1 MRDNILV
8 LGGSGFVGRH
18 VIEKL
23 VDRNHGGSGRVIVPT
38 RRVARARHLQSL
50 PTVEVVQADVLDRL
64 QLAGLVAQADAVIN
78 LVAILHGSEADF
90 ERVHVGLPRAL
101 AEACLAHGVRRVIH
115 VSALGCAPDAPSRY
129 QRSKAA
135 GEQALRSQPGLAL
148 TILRPSVIFGEEDRL
163 LNLFAGLQSVFPIVP
178 LACAD
183 ATFQPVWVEDVAQ
196 AIIHCL
202 DDDTTV
208 GVIHECVGP
217 EVFSLRELVRKA
229 GELSGHARPVLP
241 LPATLGRLQAAVMEF
256 LPGEP
261 LMSRDNVD
269 SMRVPNVASGKHPGL
284 QALGIEPAALES
296 IARRY
301 LGGESL
307 RARYDIFRACARRD

>member
-1 MRDNILV
+1 MRLRATSAPRRPASRRS
-8 LGGSGFVGRH
+8 GASPGS
-18 VIEKL
+18 
-23 VDRNHGGSGRVIVPT
+23 
-38 RRVARARHLQSL
+38 Q
-50 PTVEVVQADVLDRL
+50 
-64 QLAGLVAQADAVIN
+64 
-78 LVAILHGSEADF
+78 
-90 ERVHVGLPRAL
+90 
-101 AEACLAHGVRRVIH
+101 
-115 VSALGCAPDAPSRY
+115 
-129 QRSKAA
+129 
-135 GEQALRSQPGLAL
+135 L

-163 LNLFAGLQSVFPIVP
+163 LNLFAGLQRVFPIVP
-178 LACAD
+178 LACAN

-284 QALGIEPAALES
+284 QALGIEPARLES

-301 LGGESL
+301 LGGGIAARPVRHLSGL
-307 RARYDIFRACARRD
+307 RAPRLKPASIR